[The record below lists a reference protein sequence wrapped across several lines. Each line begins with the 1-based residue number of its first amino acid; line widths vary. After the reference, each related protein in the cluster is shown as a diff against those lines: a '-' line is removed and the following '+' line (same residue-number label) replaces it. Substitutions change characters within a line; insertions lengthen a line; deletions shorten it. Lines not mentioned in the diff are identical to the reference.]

1 MIFLSLETPLRI
13 YAEKIIQ
20 NSETLHLI
28 TTVSFYFW
36 ESRISLTSMLDVSF
50 EMMYFM
56 TSVLCLKKEQGP
68 DTLLW
73 KLHN

>member
-20 NSETLHLI
+20 NSETYTLSLLFPS
-28 TTVSFYFW
+28 TS
-36 ESRISLTSMLDVSF
+36 ESRIPLTSMLGVSLTV
-50 EMMYFM
+50 MYFM
-56 TSVLCLKKEQGP
+56 TPVLCLKKEQGP
-68 DTLLW
+68 DTILW